1 MYICDIVT
9 CTCIYNTHV
18 HVLMTKI
25 TVFFHIHNYLPSSS
39 CLFPSICIIVFSPL
53 HACIFLKTKASP
65 SGEVRRASPEKG
77 RPDGATARMF
87 NCLSVSSAASA
98 SKKFHTRARIFKKQK
113 PPFGGGWRS
122 FPGECQRGP
131 PFSLLVLLFCIFPD
145 KHYLCTNF
153 EST

>member
-1 MYICDIVT
+1 MYICDIVI
-9 CTCIYNTHV
+9 CTCICNIHI

-25 TVFFHIHNYLPSSS
+25 TVFFHIYNCLPSSS
-39 CLFPSICIIVFSPL
+39 CLFTSICFIVFSPL
-53 HACIFLKTKASP
+53 RACIFLKTKASP

-87 NCLSVSSAASA
+87 NCLSVS
-98 SKKFHTRARIFKKQK
+98 KKFHTRARIFKKQK
-113 PPFGGGWRS
+113 PPFGGGGRG

>member
-9 CTCIYNTHV
+9 CTCIYHTHV

-25 TVFFHIHNYLPSSS
+25 TVFFHIHNYIPSSS
-39 CLFPSICIIVFSPL
+39 CLFTSIFIIVFSPL

-98 SKKFHTRARIFKKQK
+98 SKKSHTCARIFLKTKASLQ
-113 PPFGGGWRS
+113 GRL
-122 FPGECQRGP
+122 EELLRGMSAWP
-131 PFSLLVLLFCIFPD
+131 SIFIISLIILHIPRQALSLHQF
-145 KHYLCTNF
+145 
-153 EST
+153 